1 MYPLGTAA
9 GLLTIA
15 TIAAATN
22 DGNANTRPEWKVKFY
37 DPGSA
42 CNPTSGY
49 LGCAASSAAGVSG
62 CDGRVGNCT
71 PALAVLGGV
80 ARPDPDEVPTR
91 TLTVESCSCTSAT
104 LSIHDESGTEKGD
117 GSMVY
122 ACDHE
127 SILDR
132 RTVSILGEEGSACVP
147 DLDIVVMCPQAYWD
161 GGCAAADKSKSD
173 GTSWPLVLGIVAL
186 CLVGLA
192 LTVLGLALAHRCFVR
207 HAPPPPKLPS
217 IRRPVSV
224 ETDDDTIY
232 LDDVAVS

>member
-1 MYPLGTAA
+1 MYA
-9 GLLTIA
+9 LLTIA
-15 TIAAATN
+15 ALAAATN

-117 GSMVY
+117 GSISY
-122 ACDHE
+122 KCDHGT
-127 SILDR
+127 ILDR

-224 ETDDDTIY
+224 ETEDDTIY

>member
-1 MYPLGTAA
+1 MYA
-9 GLLTIA
+9 LLTIA

-80 ARPDPDEVPTR
+80 ARPDPDEVLTR

-117 GSMVY
+117 GSISY
-122 ACDHE
+122 KCDHE

-161 GGCAAADKSKSD
+161 GGCAASDKSKSD

-192 LTVLGLALAHRCFVR
+192 VAGVGLALAHRCFVR

-224 ETDDDTIY
+224 ETEDDTIY

>member
-1 MYPLGTAA
+1 MYA
-9 GLLTIA
+9 LLTIA

-122 ACDHE
+122 ECDHGT
-127 SILDR
+127 ILDR

-192 LTVLGLALAHRCFVR
+192 VAGVGLALAHRCFVR

-224 ETDDDTIY
+224 ETEDDTIY

>member
-1 MYPLGTAA
+1 M
-9 GLLTIA
+9 
-15 TIAAATN
+15 
-22 DGNANTRPEWKVKFY
+22 
-37 DPGSA
+37 
-42 CNPTSGY
+42 
-49 LGCAASSAAGVSG
+49 
-62 CDGRVGNCT
+62 
-71 PALAVLGGV
+71 LGGV

-117 GSMVY
+117 GSISY
-122 ACDHE
+122 KCDHE

-161 GGCAAADKSKSD
+161 GGCAASDKSKSD

-192 LTVLGLALAHRCFVR
+192 VAGVGLALAHRCFVR

-224 ETDDDTIY
+224 ETEDDTIY

>member
-1 MYPLGTAA
+1 MYA
-9 GLLTIA
+9 LLTIA

-117 GSMVY
+117 GSISY
-122 ACDHE
+122 KCDHE

-161 GGCAAADKSKSD
+161 GGCAATDKSKSD

-192 LTVLGLALAHRCFVR
+192 VAGVGLALAHRCFVR

>member
-1 MYPLGTAA
+1 MYA
-9 GLLTIA
+9 LLTIA

-117 GSMVY
+117 GSISY
-122 ACDHE
+122 QCDHE

-192 LTVLGLALAHRCFVR
+192 VAGVGLALAHRCFVR

-217 IRRPVSV
+217 IRRPV
-224 ETDDDTIY
+224 ECAAPEDDTIY

>member
-1 MYPLGTAA
+1 MYA
-9 GLLTIA
+9 LLTIA

-80 ARPDPDEVPTR
+80 ARPDPDEVLTR

-161 GGCAAADKSKSD
+161 GGCAASDKSKSD

-224 ETDDDTIY
+224 ETEDDTIY

>member
-37 DPGSA
+37 ESGSA
-42 CNPTSGY
+42 CNDLAY
-49 LGCAASSAAGVSG
+49 LGCAASSAAGVTG
-62 CDGRVGNCT
+62 CSGRVGNCT

-80 ARPDPDEVPTR
+80 ASPDPDEVPTR

-117 GSMVY
+117 GSISY
-122 ACDHE
+122 KCDHE

-161 GGCAAADKSKSD
+161 GGCAASDKSKSD

-224 ETDDDTIY
+224 ETEDDTIY

>member
-1 MYPLGTAA
+1 MYA
-9 GLLTIA
+9 LLTIA
-15 TIAAATN
+15 ALAAATN

-117 GSMVY
+117 GSISY
-122 ACDHE
+122 KCDHE

-192 LTVLGLALAHRCFVR
+192 LAVLGLALAHRCFVR

-224 ETDDDTIY
+224 ETEDDTIY

>member
-1 MYPLGTAA
+1 MYA
-9 GLLTIA
+9 LLTIA
-15 TIAAATN
+15 ALAAATN

-122 ACDHE
+122 ECDHE

-224 ETDDDTIY
+224 ETEDDTIY

>member
-1 MYPLGTAA
+1 MYA
-9 GLLTIA
+9 LLTLI
-15 TIAAATN
+15 TLAAATN

-117 GSMVY
+117 GSISY
-122 ACDHE
+122 KCDHE

-161 GGCAAADKSKSD
+161 GGCAASGKSKSD

-192 LTVLGLALAHRCFVR
+192 VAGVGLALAHRCFVR

-217 IRRPVSV
+217 LRRPV
-224 ETDDDTIY
+224 ECAAPDDDTIY

>member
-1 MYPLGTAA
+1 ME
-9 GLLTIA
+9 LLTIA

-117 GSMVY
+117 GSISY
-122 ACDHE
+122 KCDHE

-192 LTVLGLALAHRCFVR
+192 VAGVGLALAHRCFVR

-224 ETDDDTIY
+224 ETEDDTIY

>member
-1 MYPLGTAA
+1 MYPAA
-9 GLLTIA
+9 VFRLLA
-15 TIAAATN
+15 LAALAAATN

-161 GGCAAADKSKSD
+161 GGCAASDKSKSY

-192 LTVLGLALAHRCFVR
+192 VAGVGLALAHRCFVR

>member
-1 MYPLGTAA
+1 MYA
-9 GLLTIA
+9 LLTIA
-15 TIAAATN
+15 ELAAATN

-122 ACDHE
+122 ECDHGT
-127 SILDR
+127 ILDR

-192 LTVLGLALAHRCFVR
+192 LAVLGLALAHRCFVR

-224 ETDDDTIY
+224 ETEDDTIY

>member
-1 MYPLGTAA
+1 MYA
-9 GLLTIA
+9 LLTIA
-15 TIAAATN
+15 ALAAATN

-161 GGCAAADKSKSD
+161 GGCAASDKSKSD

-224 ETDDDTIY
+224 ETEDDTIY

>member
-1 MYPLGTAA
+1 MYA
-9 GLLTIA
+9 LLTII
-15 TIAAATN
+15 TLTAATN

-117 GSMVY
+117 GSISY
-122 ACDHE
+122 QCDHE

-192 LTVLGLALAHRCFVR
+192 VAGVGLALAHRCFVR

-224 ETDDDTIY
+224 ETEDDTIY

>member
-1 MYPLGTAA
+1 MYA
-9 GLLTIA
+9 LLTIA
-15 TIAAATN
+15 ALAAATN

-117 GSMVY
+117 GSISY
-122 ACDHE
+122 KCDHE

-161 GGCAAADKSKSD
+161 GGCAATDKSKSD

-186 CLVGLA
+186 CLVGVA
-192 LTVLGLALAHRCFVR
+192 IAGVGLALAHRCFVR

-224 ETDDDTIY
+224 ETEDDTIY

>member
-1 MYPLGTAA
+1 MYA
-9 GLLTIA
+9 LLTIA
-15 TIAAATN
+15 ALAAATN

-117 GSMVY
+117 GSISY
-122 ACDHE
+122 KCDHE

-161 GGCAAADKSKSD
+161 GGCAASDKSKSD

-192 LTVLGLALAHRCFVR
+192 VAGVGLALAHRCFVR

-224 ETDDDTIY
+224 ETEDDTIY

>member
-1 MYPLGTAA
+1 MYA
-9 GLLTIA
+9 LLTIA

-117 GSMVY
+117 GSISY
-122 ACDHE
+122 QCDHE

-161 GGCAAADKSKSD
+161 GGCAATDKSKSD

-186 CLVGLA
+186 CLVGVA
-192 LTVLGLALAHRCFVR
+192 IAGVGLALAHRCFVR

-224 ETDDDTIY
+224 ETEDDTIY

>member
-1 MYPLGTAA
+1 MYA
-9 GLLTIA
+9 LLTIA
-15 TIAAATN
+15 TLAAATN

-161 GGCAAADKSKSD
+161 GGCAASDKSKSD

-224 ETDDDTIY
+224 ETEDDTIY

>member
-1 MYPLGTAA
+1 M
-9 GLLTIA
+9 
-15 TIAAATN
+15 
-22 DGNANTRPEWKVKFY
+22 
-37 DPGSA
+37 
-42 CNPTSGY
+42 
-49 LGCAASSAAGVSG
+49 
-62 CDGRVGNCT
+62 
-71 PALAVLGGV
+71 LGGV
-80 ARPDPDEVPTR
+80 ASPDPDEVPTR

-122 ACDHE
+122 ACDGE
-127 SILDR
+127 TVLDR

-161 GGCAAADKSKSD
+161 GGCSVDDKSKSD

-192 LTVLGLALAHRCFVR
+192 VAGVGLALAHRCFVR

-217 IRRPVSV
+217 IRRPV
-224 ETDDDTIY
+224 ECAAPEDDTIY

>member
-1 MYPLGTAA
+1 MYA
-9 GLLTIA
+9 LLTIA

-117 GSMVY
+117 GSISY
-122 ACDHE
+122 KCDHE

-161 GGCAAADKSKSD
+161 GGCAASDKSKSD

-192 LTVLGLALAHRCFVR
+192 VAGVGLALAHRCFVR

-224 ETDDDTIY
+224 ETEDDTIY

>member
-1 MYPLGTAA
+1 MYA
-9 GLLTIA
+9 LLTIA

-217 IRRPVSV
+217 IRRPV
-224 ETDDDTIY
+224 ECAAPEDDTIY

>member
-117 GSMVY
+117 GSISY
-122 ACDHE
+122 QCDHE

-224 ETDDDTIY
+224 ETEDDTIY

>member
-1 MYPLGTAA
+1 MYA
-9 GLLTIA
+9 LLTIA

-117 GSMVY
+117 GSISY
-122 ACDHE
+122 KCDHE

-161 GGCAAADKSKSD
+161 GGCAATDKSKSD

-186 CLVGLA
+186 CLVGVA
-192 LTVLGLALAHRCFVR
+192 IAGVGLALAHRCFVR

-224 ETDDDTIY
+224 ETEDDTIY

>member
-1 MYPLGTAA
+1 MYA
-9 GLLTIA
+9 LLTIA

-161 GGCAAADKSKSD
+161 GGCAATDKSKSD

>member
-1 MYPLGTAA
+1 MYA
-9 GLLTIA
+9 LLTIA
-15 TIAAATN
+15 ALAAATN

-49 LGCAASSAAGVSG
+49 LGCAASSAAGVCG

-117 GSMVY
+117 GSISY
-122 ACDHE
+122 QCDHE

-161 GGCAAADKSKSD
+161 GGCAASDKSKSD

-192 LTVLGLALAHRCFVR
+192 VAGVGLALAHRCFVR

>member
-1 MYPLGTAA
+1 MYA
-9 GLLTIA
+9 LLTIA

-117 GSMVY
+117 GSISY
-122 ACDHE
+122 KCDHE

-192 LTVLGLALAHRCFVR
+192 VAGVGLALAHRCFVR

-224 ETDDDTIY
+224 ETEDDTIY

>member
-1 MYPLGTAA
+1 MYA
-9 GLLTIA
+9 LLTIA

-80 ARPDPDEVPTR
+80 ARPDPDEVLTR

-161 GGCAAADKSKSD
+161 GGCAASDKSKSD

>member
-1 MYPLGTAA
+1 MYA
-9 GLLTIA
+9 LLTIA

-122 ACDHE
+122 ECDHGT
-127 SILDR
+127 ILDR

-161 GGCAAADKSKSD
+161 GGCAATDKSKSD

-192 LTVLGLALAHRCFVR
+192 VAGVGLALAHRCFVR

>member
-1 MYPLGTAA
+1 MYPARLMALAA
-9 GLLTIA
+9 L
-15 TIAAATN
+15 AAATN

-161 GGCAAADKSKSD
+161 GGCAASDKSKSD

>member
-1 MYPLGTAA
+1 MYA
-9 GLLTIA
+9 LLTIA
-15 TIAAATN
+15 ALAAATN

-117 GSMVY
+117 GSISY
-122 ACDHE
+122 KCDHE

-161 GGCAAADKSKSD
+161 GGCSVDDKSKSD

-224 ETDDDTIY
+224 ETEDDTIY

>member
-1 MYPLGTAA
+1 MYA
-9 GLLTIA
+9 LLTIA

-117 GSMVY
+117 GSISY
-122 ACDHE
+122 KCDHE

-161 GGCAAADKSKSD
+161 GGCAASDKSKSD

-192 LTVLGLALAHRCFVR
+192 VAGVGLALAHRCFVR

-224 ETDDDTIY
+224 ETEDDTIF

>member
-1 MYPLGTAA
+1 MYA
-9 GLLTIA
+9 LLTIA
-15 TIAAATN
+15 TLAAATN

-91 TLTVESCSCTSAT
+91 TLMVESCACTSAT

-224 ETDDDTIY
+224 ETEDDTIY

>member
-1 MYPLGTAA
+1 MYA
-9 GLLTIA
+9 LLTIA

-117 GSMVY
+117 GSISY
-122 ACDHE
+122 KCDHE

-192 LTVLGLALAHRCFVR
+192 VAGVGLALAHRCFVR

-217 IRRPVSV
+217 IRRPV
-224 ETDDDTIY
+224 ECAAPEDDTIY

>member
-1 MYPLGTAA
+1 MYA
-9 GLLTIA
+9 LLTII
-15 TIAAATN
+15 TLTAATN

-161 GGCAAADKSKSD
+161 GGCAASDKSKSD

-192 LTVLGLALAHRCFVR
+192 VAGVGLALAHRCFVR

>member
-80 ARPDPDEVPTR
+80 ARPDPDEVLTR

-224 ETDDDTIY
+224 ETEDDTIY

>member
-1 MYPLGTAA
+1 MYA
-9 GLLTIA
+9 LLTIA

-122 ACDHE
+122 ECDHGT
-127 SILDR
+127 ILDR

-224 ETDDDTIY
+224 ETEDDTIY

>member
-80 ARPDPDEVPTR
+80 ARPDPDEVLTR

>member
-1 MYPLGTAA
+1 MYA
-9 GLLTIA
+9 LLTIA

-224 ETDDDTIY
+224 ETEDDTIY